1 MLGCFVSYAAAQGI
15 FVYTLPVLYPEL
27 IDEFGWNSEQM
38 TRPATLGYILGAIMV
53 PFVSALFDRYSVRI
67 SMILGVFGITLGLAL
82 YPRIG
87 NLAHLMWIYVIFA
100 FGQVGCGLVPNML
113 LMTRWFRRRRGI
125 AIGIVLLGSTIG
137 GALFPLIVKAV
148 LDGGNWRDAVAI
160 LALIGG
166 TLMLIPVI
174 AFIRN
179 KPADMGLLPD
189 GDQTIK
195 EDTIPDIT
203 ATGPTLRQ
211 AIKTPAFY
219 LLLVATGG
227 LWFTA
232 TGILQHQSIYIGRE
246 LGVETGTI
254 ALIVSL
260 FFWGAIAGKLIFGW
274 LSDHLD
280 KTLMMLAATLLLIV
294 GLMILRFSSAG
305 SPFMLYGYALIFGIG
320 FSGSFTMIQIVVA
333 EFFAGQS
340 YGRILGIFTM
350 VDVGAGGI
358 GINAVGRMEVAAG
371 TYTTVLE
378 GLAGLCVLI
387 AGIIIVLYRMQPTKK
402 EAEAEASYG

>member
-1 MLGCFVSYAAAQGI
+1 M
-15 FVYTLPVLYPEL
+15 
-27 IDEFGWNSEQM
+27 
-38 TRPATLGYILGAIMV
+38 
-53 PFVSALFDRYSVRI
+53 
-67 SMILGVFGITLGLAL
+67 
-82 YPRIG
+82 
-87 NLAHLMWIYVIFA
+87 
-100 FGQVGCGLVPNML
+100 
-113 LMTRWFRRRRGI
+113 
-125 AIGIVLLGSTIG
+125 GSTIG

-166 TLMLIPVI
+166 TLMLLPVI

-179 KPADMGLLPD
+179 KPADLGLQPD
-189 GDQTIK
+189 GDDAPA
-195 EDTIPDIT
+195 EEAPHDPT
-203 ATGPTLRQ
+203 ATGPTLRE
-211 AIKTPAFY
+211 AVKHPAFY

-274 LSDHLD
+274 LSDHVE
-280 KTLMMLAATLLLIV
+280 KTLLMLATTLLLTI
-294 GLMILRFSSAG
+294 GLLILRFASAD
-305 SPFMLYGYALIFGIG
+305 SALMLYSYALVFGIG
-320 FSGSFTMIQIVVA
+320 FSGTFTMIQIVVA
-333 EFFAGQS
+333 EFFAGRS

-378 GLAGLCVLI
+378 GLAALCVLI
-387 AGIIIVLYRMQPTKK
+387 AGIIVVLYRMRPRETETVT
-402 EAEAEASYG
+402 EAAYG

>member
-27 IDEFGWNSEQM
+27 INEFGWNSEQM
-38 TRPATLGYILGAIMV
+38 TRPATLGYVMGAVLV

-82 YPRIG
+82 YPQIG
-87 NLAHLMWIYVIFA
+87 SLAHLMWIYAVFA
-100 FGQVGCGLVPNML
+100 LGQVGCGLVPNML

-125 AIGIVLLGSTIG
+125 AIGIVLMGSTIG

-179 KPADMGLLPD
+179 KPADLGLLPD
-189 GDQTIK
+189 GDSAPP
-195 EDTIPDIT
+195 PDAPADLT
-203 ATGPTLRQ
+203 AAGPTLRE
-211 AIKTPAFY
+211 AIRHPAFY
-219 LLLVATGG
+219 LLLIATGG

-232 TGILQHQSIYIGRE
+232 TGILQHQSIYIGKE

-260 FFWGAIAGKLIFGW
+260 FFWGAIAGKLIFGG
-274 LSDHLD
+274 LADHLD
-280 KTLMMLAATLLLIV
+280 KVLLMLVTTLLLIA
-294 GLMILRFSSAG
+294 GLLILRFSTADAAL
-305 SPFMLYGYALIFGIG
+305 MLYAYALIFGIG
-320 FSGSFTMIQIVVA
+320 FSGTFTMIQIVVA
-333 EFFAGQS
+333 EFFAGRS
-340 YGRILGIFTM
+340 YGRILGVFTM

-378 GLAGLCVLI
+378 GLAVLCAVI
-387 AGIIIVLYRMQPTKK
+387 AGIIVVLYRMEPARDQATVQQ
-402 EAEAEASYG
+402 ASA